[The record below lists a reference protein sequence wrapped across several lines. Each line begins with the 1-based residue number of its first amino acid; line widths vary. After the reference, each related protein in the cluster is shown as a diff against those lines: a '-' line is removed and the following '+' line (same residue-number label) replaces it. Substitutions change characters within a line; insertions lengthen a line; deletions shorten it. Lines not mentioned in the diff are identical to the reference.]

1 MSATPKVII
10 DISCT
15 IILFE
20 RNSYQSQLALLDLYR
35 DETEVSTDTKENE
48 IDYTCILCRAY
59 PCLCQK
65 QLL

>member
-48 IDYTCILCRAY
+48 IDYTCILCGEY